1 MGASSILF
9 ALLAFAGALHLLFG
23 GVLASTAADEIQIAL
38 VAFVQSSEVCADS
51 WLLGTVIGSRKDD
64 RADNWAGRIDPSS
77 TLSAPA
83 QSRSEPI
90 RGEFVPLGHALFEQP
105 WWLEAVA
112 PGRWDAVEVV
122 ENGEIVG
129 WLPFVRKRRFG
140 LTILAQPELT
150 PHLGPWVK
158 PGTGEVHTQSQRENE
173 ILCNLIAALPKHD
186 IFLQSFH
193 PSITNCLPFYWHGF
207 LQESCYTY
215 IIDDLSDHD
224 KIWHGFRENVRGHI
238 RKAQRRVIVRPIEDV
253 ETFIAL
259 NRMTFAR
266 QGVSPA
272 YSADTIRRLDAACGA
287 RGVRRIFLAED
298 ADGAAHAALYLIW
311 DSESAYTLMSGSD
324 PRLRD
329 SGAISLLRWEAIK
342 YAGQVTRLFDFEG
355 SMLQPIERFVRAFG
369 ARQVPYPKL
378 KRGLTLKGQL
388 ALLAHD
394 LRELRNRSVA

>member
-1 MGASSILF
+1 MGARTILF

-23 GVLASTAADEIQIAL
+23 GVLASTAADEIEIAL
-38 VAFVQSSEVCADS
+38 VAFVQSFEVSADS
-51 WLLGTVIGSRKDD
+51 WLLGTVIGSRRND
-64 RADNWAGRIDPSS
+64 RADNWASGIDPSF

-83 QSRSEPI
+83 QSRSEPF
-90 RGEFVPLGHALFEQP
+90 RGEDTSFFQQP

-122 ENGEIVG
+122 ENGEVVG
-129 WLPFVRKRRFG
+129 RLPFVRKRRFG
-140 LTILAQPELT
+140 LRILSQPELT

-158 PGTGEVHTQSQRENE
+158 PGTGEVHTQLEREDE
-173 ILCNLIAALPKHD
+173 ILRNLIAALPKHD

-193 PSITNCLPFYWHGF
+193 PSVSNCLPFYWHGF

-215 IIDDLSDHD
+215 IIDNLSDHD

-238 RKAQRRVIVRPIEDV
+238 RKAQRRVIVRPIEDI

-342 YAGQVTRLFDFEG
+342 YASQVTRRFDFEG
-355 SMLQPIERFVRAFG
+355 SMLRALRPGIRCSAAPISKAQARPHAQGSAGLVG
-369 ARQVPYPKL
+369 A
-378 KRGLTLKGQL
+378 
-388 ALLAHD
+388 
-394 LRELRNRSVA
+394 

>member
-1 MGASSILF
+1 
-9 ALLAFAGALHLLFG
+9 
-23 GVLASTAADEIQIAL
+23 
-38 VAFVQSSEVCADS
+38 
-51 WLLGTVIGSRKDD
+51 
-64 RADNWAGRIDPSS
+64 
-77 TLSAPA
+77 
-83 QSRSEPI
+83 
-90 RGEFVPLGHALFEQP
+90 
-105 WWLEAVA
+105 
-112 PGRWDAVEVV
+112 
-122 ENGEIVG
+122 
-129 WLPFVRKRRFG
+129 
-140 LTILAQPELT
+140 
-150 PHLGPWVK
+150 
-158 PGTGEVHTQSQRENE
+158 
-173 ILCNLIAALPKHD
+173 LPKHD